1 MSDAVR
7 NPATSGSSTP
17 SPNPPQTG
25 GSAGAQEDQPA
36 EPETQSFTIKSVN
49 TGLLGKHVRETVE
62 VDGKSY
68 GPGDS
73 VELTEVAHKSL
84 VAMGVKFESDD
95 KDKEE

>member
-7 NPATSGSSTP
+7 NPATSGSSNP
-17 SPNPPQTG
+17 NPNPPQTG
-25 GSAGAQEDQPA
+25 GSGETEKD
-36 EPETQSFTIKSVN
+36 EPDTQSFTIKSVN
-49 TGLLGKHVRETVE
+49 TGLVGKHVRENVE

-84 VAMGVKFESDD
+84 VAMGVKFESE
-95 KDKEE
+95 DKE

>member
-7 NPATSGSSTP
+7 NPTTSGGSNP
-17 SPNPPQTG
+17 NPNPPQTG
-25 GSAGAQEDQPA
+25 GSGETEKD
-36 EPETQSFTIKSVN
+36 EPDTQFFTIKSVN
-49 TGLLGKHVRETVE
+49 TGLVGKHVRENVE

-84 VAMGVKFESDD
+84 VAMGVKFESE
-95 KDKEE
+95 DKE